1 MTKIKEFFN
10 IFWRGACMGMADLV
24 PGVSGGTIALLLGIY
39 KRLIASLSSFSKLNF
54 RLLFSRNIILGVK
67 DAWQKVDGG
76 FLLALVLGIL
86 SAIFLLANWLKWLLE
101 NREVVLL
108 AFFFGLMLATLII
121 LFKSLDLKS
130 SMAWINLIF
139 GLVFAA
145 GLSYLPLSMGTDKL
159 LNFYIA
165 GFLASCFMLLPGVSG
180 SFLLLLLGIYAP
192 VIDAIQTMN
201 LKILALL
208 ALGVVSGLLIFSRLL
223 NKLLDRFYNG
233 TMALLTGFVAGSLI
247 NLWPWQ
253 LIKSYS
259 LIDGKYKII
268 SKQAVSPE
276 SFAYIAGDAYIAYAL
291 IFLFIGFGFTF
302 YLNSLGNSNGV
313 RKN

>member
-1 MTKIKEFFN
+1 MIKKIKDFFN

-39 KRLIASLSSFSKLNF
+39 QRLLASLSAFSKLDF
-54 RLLFSRNIILGVK
+54 KLLFSRNIILGIK
-67 DAWQKVDGG
+67 DTWQRIDGF
-76 FLLALVLGIL
+76 FLVALGLGIL
-86 SAIFLLANWLKWLLE
+86 SAVFLLANWLKWLLE
-101 NREVVLL
+101 NREVILL

-121 LFKSLDLKS
+121 IFRNLNLKS

-139 GLVFAA
+139 GIVFAA
-145 GLSYLPLSMGTDKL
+145 GLSYLPLSMDADNL
-159 LNFYIA
+159 LSFYLA

-192 VIDAIQTMN
+192 VIDAIHTMN
-201 LKILALL
+201 LKILTLL
-208 ALGVVSGLLIFSRLL
+208 ALGVISGLLIFSRLL
-223 NKLLDRFYNG
+223 NKLLDKFYNG
-233 TMALLTGFVAGSLI
+233 TMALLSGFIAGSLI

-268 SKQAVSPE
+268 AKQAVSPE
-276 SFAYIAGDAYIAYAL
+276 VFAYIAGDAYLVYAL
-291 IFLFIGFGFTF
+291 IFMLIGFGFTF
-302 YLNSLGNSNGV
+302 YLNSLGNSNGT
-313 RKN
+313 